1 MTRLSENTSLPLKIV
16 VPLIVA
22 VAGAAWAISVQIS
35 GLRAELASTNRQLL
49 EVNAKIEGAWSV
61 QNMGLWVAKMQRDN
75 PTMRVPNAREGFE
88 SR

>member
-75 PTMRVPNAREGFE
+75 PAMKIPNAREGFE
-88 SR
+88 AR